1 MFTDFLYALRREKVP
16 VGMGE
21 WIALHQA
28 LDGGMI
34 GSLDDLYGLGRALL
48 VHTEGHY
55 DAYDV
60 VFARM
65 FQGVSDAALHDALK
79 AWLENPVDFAGLTP
93 EAFEALTGMS
103 LEELRRRFEETLA
116 KQTER
121 HDGGNRWIGT
131 GGSSP
136 FGSGGKN
143 PAGIRVGEGG
153 GRSAVQI
160 AEDRRFR
167 NYRTDAVLDVRQF
180 KQALKMLRNLARE
193 GVETL
198 DLDETID
205 ATCKEG
211 GEISLEFRKD
221 RKNTVRLMLMMD
233 AGGSMAPYAQ
243 LVDRLFTA
251 ASEASHWKEFHP
263 YFFHNVPYSRLYTDI
278 SRLESTLTE
287 SLFRDRHV
295 NSKVIFVGDA
305 CMANWELMAA
315 GGAISLYERN
325 VTSGFEWL
333 QKFKRR
339 WPNTIWLN
347 PEPERYWNHQTIT
360 AIRQVIPMFPLTL
373 DGLRDGLRLLRR
385 GQVR

>member
-1 MFTDFLYALRREKVP
+1 MFTDFLYSLRQEKVP
-16 VGMGE
+16 VGLGE
-21 WIALHQA
+21 WIALHEA
-28 LDGGMI
+28 LDRGLI
-34 GSLDDLYGLGRALL
+34 QTVDDLYGLGRALL

-60 VFARM
+60 VFARL
-65 FQGVSDAALHDALK
+65 FQGVTDAALHDALK
-79 AWLENPVDFAGLTP
+79 KWLESPVDFAGMTP
-93 EAFEALTGMS
+93 EQFEKMTGMS
-103 LEELRRRFEETLA
+103 LEELQRKFAETLA

-121 HDGGNRWIGT
+121 HDRGSRWIGT
-131 GGSSP
+131 GGTSP
-136 FGSGGKN
+136 YGSGGKN

-153 GRSAVQI
+153 GRTAVQV
-160 AEDRRFR
+160 AEERRFR

-180 KQALKMLRNLARE
+180 KQAMKMLRNLGRE
-193 GVETL
+193 GPEKL

-205 ATCKEG
+205 ATCRDA

-221 RKNTVRLMLMMD
+221 RKNTVRLILMMD

-251 ASEASHWKEFHP
+251 ASEASHYKEFHH

-278 SRLESTLTE
+278 SRLESTMTE
-287 SLFRDRHV
+287 RLFFDRHPD
-295 NSKVIFVGDA
+295 SKVIFVGDA
-305 CMANWELMAA
+305 CMATWELMAA
-315 GGAISLYERN
+315 GGAISLYQRN
-325 VTSGFEWL
+325 VVSGFEWL
-333 QKFKRR
+333 QRFKRH

-360 AIRQVIPMFPLTL
+360 AIGEVIPMFPLTL
-373 DGLRDGLRLLRR
+373 DGLREGIRVLRR

>member
-1 MFTDFLYALRREKVP
+1 MFNDFLYALRREKVP

-28 LDGGMI
+28 LDKGMI
-34 GSLDDLYGLGRALL
+34 ESLDDLYGLGRALL

-60 VFARM
+60 VFARL
-65 FQGVSDAALHDALK
+65 FQGVTDAALHDALK
-79 AWLENPVDFAGLTP
+79 QWLETPVDFAGMTP
-93 EAFEALTGMS
+93 EAFEQLTGMS
-103 LEELRRRFEETLA
+103 LEELRKRFADTLA

-121 HDGGNRWIGT
+121 HDRGNRWIGT
-131 GGSSP
+131 GGTSP
-136 FGSGGKN
+136 YGSGGKN
-143 PAGIRVGEGG
+143 PAGIRVGQGG
-153 GRSAVQI
+153 GRSAVQV
-160 AEDRRFR
+160 AEERRFR

-180 KQALKMLRNLARE
+180 KQALKMLRNLSRE
-193 GVETL
+193 GPEKL

-205 ATCKEG
+205 ATCKDG

-221 RKNTVRLMLMMD
+221 RKNTVRLMLLMD

-251 ASEASHWKEFHP
+251 ASEASHWKEFNH

-278 SRLESTLTE
+278 SRLESTMTE
-287 SLFRDRHV
+287 RLFHDRHPD
-295 NSKVIFVGDA
+295 SKLIFVGDA

-333 QKFKRR
+333 QKFKRH

-360 AIRQVIPMFPLTL
+360 AIGQVIPMFPLTL
-373 DGLRDGLRLLRR
+373 DGLREGLRLLRR